1 MATETESQGKPQ
13 AEGQAG
19 AAASEQG
26 SPEELALLLEEAR
39 GKANEN
45 WDALLRA
52 RAEMENLR
60 RRAARD
66 VENAHKYGI
75 ERFVGDLLPV
85 KDSLELALAAVPVG
99 GAESEKMREGLE
111 LTLKMLS
118 NVFEKF
124 GVEEVSPQGARFD
137 PERHHA
143 MTVQD
148 GTGAEAGTVT
158 QVFQKGYVLNQRLVR
173 PAMVVVAR

>member
-1 MATETESQGKPQ
+1 MATEAESQGNLQ
-13 AEGQAG
+13 AEGQAP
-19 AAASEQG
+19 AAPPGQASR
-26 SPEELALLLEEAR
+26 EELALMLEDAR
-39 GKANEN
+39 GKADAN

-52 RAEMENLR
+52 RAELDNLR
-60 RRAARD
+60 RRASRD

-75 ERFVGDLLPV
+75 ERFVAELLPV
-85 KDSLELALAAVPVG
+85 KDSLELALAAATG
-99 GAESEKMREGLE
+99 GAEVDRTREGLE

-124 GVEEVSPQGARFD
+124 GVEEVYPQGARFD
-137 PERHHA
+137 PERHQA
-143 MTVQD
+143 MTVQE
-148 GTGAEAGTVT
+148 GTGADAGTVT

>member
-75 ERFVGDLLPV
+75 
-85 KDSLELALAAVPVG
+85 
-99 GAESEKMREGLE
+99 
-111 LTLKMLS
+111 
-118 NVFEKF
+118 
-124 GVEEVSPQGARFD
+124 
-137 PERHHA
+137 
-143 MTVQD
+143 
-148 GTGAEAGTVT
+148 
-158 QVFQKGYVLNQRLVR
+158 
-173 PAMVVVAR
+173 

>member
-1 MATETESQGKPQ
+1 MGTESQGNPQ
-13 AEGQAG
+13 AEGQA
-19 AAASEQG
+19 AAAPSGQV
-26 SPEELALLLEEAR
+26 SPEELARLLEEAR

-85 KDSLELALAAVPVG
+85 KDSLELALAAVPP
-99 GAESEKMREGLE
+99 GA
-111 LTLKMLS
+111 
-118 NVFEKF
+118 
-124 GVEEVSPQGARFD
+124 
-137 PERHHA
+137 
-143 MTVQD
+143 
-148 GTGAEAGTVT
+148 
-158 QVFQKGYVLNQRLVR
+158 
-173 PAMVVVAR
+173 VVVRG

>member
-1 MATETESQGKPQ
+1 MESRGKLE

-19 AAASEQG
+19 AAASGRG
-26 SPEELALLLEEAR
+26 SLEELELLLEEAR
-39 GKANEN
+39 GKAKEN

-75 ERFVGDLLPV
+75 ERFVGELLPV
-85 KDSLELALAAVPVG
+85 KDSLELALAAAVAG
-99 GAESEKMREGLE
+99 GKDSEKMREGIE
-111 LTLKMLS
+111 LTLRMFS

-124 GVEEVSPQGARFD
+124 GVEEVNPQGSRFD

-143 MTVQD
+143 MTMQE
-148 GTGAEAGTVT
+148 GTGAEAGTVV

-173 PAMVVVAR
+173 AAMVVVAG